1 MSQDE
6 RNKDK
11 NELIINY
18 LTLRR
23 IIGWLGVSLPIAVYI
38 GNWLIFTNRTPSCL
52 WPSSNVPYSLSG
64 YYYTHTRGLFTGTF
78 WALGVF
84 LVAYNGYDWR
94 DKLTSTLAGV
104 AAIGIATFPT
114 GPPANVQAAPANA
127 CSPRIP
133 VLYKASPE
141 QSWLTL
147 GHFISLV
154 ILLCALFVMALLFR
168 QSSDAAQATMT
179 DREKKQKKRN
189 NAFYLGSAIGI
200 AVGGAG
206 AVVQGFFSPS
216 LQARTPWLFW
226 FEFVA
231 IIAFGV
237 AWFVKGEAQTPLV
250 KYAAPLTRL
259 VSQRAKPASETGN

>member
-6 RNKDK
+6 RNKAT
-11 NELIINY
+11 NELVINY

-23 IIGWLGVSLPIAVYI
+23 IIGWLGVSLPVVVYI

-94 DKLTSTLAGV
+94 DKLTSNLAGL
-104 AAIGIATFPT
+104 AAIGIALFPT
-114 GPPANVQAAPANA
+114 KPPANLQAAPGNP

-133 VLYKASPE
+133 VLYKASPD
-141 QSWLTL
+141 QSLITL
-147 GHFISLV
+147 GHMISLV
-154 ILLCALFVMALLFR
+154 VLLSSLFVMALLFR
-168 QSSDAAQATMT
+168 RSSDAAQEMMT
-179 DREKKQKKRN
+179 DREKRQKKRN

-200 AVGGAG
+200 AAGGAG
-206 AVVQGFFSPS
+206 AIVQGFFSPS
-216 LQARTPWLFW
+216 LQAQTPWLFW

-237 AWFVKGEAQTPLV
+237 AWFVKGEAQRPLA

-259 VSQRAKPASETGN
+259 VSRRAKPASETGD